1 MISVDVTYLGR
12 VMAAVLL
19 LTGLVAC
26 ADRNQMPIVPDATE
40 VGTPQTIFATTTRA
54 IEDDGSYGFRRASEL
69 HMAELTVTVPPSHT
83 IGNLS
88 YRHRNPDPA
97 RDFTIAQE
105 EPIPSVAD
113 LRARFAREQRKHGW
127 DQREV
132 TIFVH
137 GYNSSFSETAYR
149 AAQMAYD
156 VDVPASLV
164 IYSWPSRGTTF
175 GYAYDLDSM
184 LFARDGLEETIR
196 RVKAAG
202 AERIILVAHS
212 MGTALTMEM
221 LRQAELKH
229 PGWAKRTLNGGV
241 ILMAPDID
249 VDLFESQLRGLA
261 HFPQPFALM
270 VSEKDT
276 ILNLSGRLRGTN
288 KGERLGNIKSAQRF
302 KDYPIEVIDLTEFNS
317 DAASGHF
324 LAATSPSLLAMI
336 RAANEV
342 DQALGVEEPS
352 LLEQFLPQANAVVL
366 DAGKLR
372 LERQSRRSER

>member
-1 MISVDVTYLGR
+1 MRPASQLSLKR
-12 VMAAVLL
+12 
-19 LTGLVAC
+19 GLVVALLVALTAC
-26 ADRNQMPIVPDATE
+26 ANRDLMPIVPEAAQ

-54 IEDDGSYGFRRASEL
+54 VEENGSYGHRRASEL
-69 HMAELTVTVPPSHT
+69 HMAELTVTIPPSHT
-83 IGNLS
+83 PGSLS
-88 YRHRNPDPA
+88 YRHRNPDPVD
-97 RDFTIAQE
+97 DFTIARE
-105 EPIPSVAD
+105 EVIPNVAD
-113 LRARFAREQRKHGW
+113 LRARLARQQRENGW
-127 DQREV
+127 GQREV

-137 GYNSSFSETAYR
+137 GYNSTFPETAYR

-156 VDVPASLV
+156 VDVPASTV
-164 IYSWPSRGTTF
+164 IYAWPSRGRAF

-184 LFARDGLEETIR
+184 LFARDGLEETVR

-212 MGTALTMEM
+212 MGTALAMEM
-221 LRQAELKH
+221 LRQVELRE

-249 VDLFESQLRGLA
+249 VDLFESQLRSLH
-261 HFPQPFALM
+261 HFPQPFAVM

-276 ILNLSGRLRGTN
+276 ILNISGRLRGTN
-288 KGERLGNIKSAQRF
+288 TGERLGNIKSAQRF
-302 KDYPIEVIDLTEFNS
+302 INYPIEVIDLTEFNR

-324 LAATSPSLLAMI
+324 LAATSPSLIALI

-342 DQALGVEEPS
+342 DQALGPEEPN
-352 LLEQFLPQANAVVL
+352 LLQQLLPQANAVVL

-372 LERQSRRSER
+372 LEREMRRSER